1 MASEVGQL
9 PTLLPFLPDSI
20 RYLMLLLSLRI
31 MRHGIRPA
39 PTIWRLRGLA
49 VGLCGTCIASTLIG
63 CIIMESRP
71 QAMGDITV
79 IRGNVFLA
87 RAELMHPEAVRQSH
101 PVYAYDVL
109 ESQAQSGAHIS
120 LPQAHLILGPN
131 SRLTFHESTVD
142 RRTTIALERGTLRLK
157 AWADS
162 EEIWTVEI
170 LAAGSNTVTSHGE
183 ITVWVQEEFEA
194 QETGKPI
201 VATIRSIGVIN
212 HGTQGE
218 ATFEAM
224 GRSVVVRPGYLSVTA
239 PDHPPTPAVAMEV
252 AKTFVTDIVQTTNL
266 SQNQNPNN
274 MTAMNPPTP
283 PPVKRI
289 TETVAQRACK
299 KQKEQALRVK
309 PSVDQSKTRLTHC
322 L

>member
-1 MASEVGQL
+1 M
-9 PTLLPFLPDSI
+9 
-20 RYLMLLLSLRI
+20 
-31 MRHGIRPA
+31 
-39 PTIWRLRGLA
+39 
-49 VGLCGTCIASTLIG
+49 ASTLMG

-71 QAMGDITV
+71 QSMGDITV
-79 IRGNVFLA
+79 VRGNVFLA
-87 RAELMHPEAVRQSH
+87 RTELTHPEAVMQSH
-101 PVYAYDVL
+101 PLYAYDVL
-109 ESQAQSGAHIS
+109 ESQAQSGADIS
-120 LPQAHLILGPN
+120 LPHARLILGPN
-131 SRLTFHESTVD
+131 SRLTFHEPTGD
-142 RRTTIALERGTLRLK
+142 RRTIIALERGTLRLQ

-170 LAAGSNTVTSHGE
+170 LAFGSSTVTYHGE
-183 ITVWVQEEFEA
+183 ITVWVQEDLDG
-194 QETGKPI
+194 QETAQPV

-224 GRSVVVRPGYLSVTA
+224 GRRVVVRPGYLSVTA
-239 PDHPPTPAVAMEV
+239 PDHPPIPAVAMEL
-252 AKTFVTDIVQTTNL
+252 AKTFVTDIVQTTKLN
-266 SQNQNPNN
+266 QNQNQNN
-274 MTAMNPPTP
+274 ITAMNPLSP
-283 PPVKRI
+283 PPVKRM